1 MEVLEAEEAVEV
13 SAVAREAVEVSAV
26 AQEAA
31 SAVAQEV
38 VLVRLAAVL
47 APLEEVSARLVL
59 EAHGVWEDLPCSGTS
74 GVVDGVAAGVVV
86 GVVVLEAA

>member
-1 MEVLEAEEAVEV
+1 MEVLEGEEAVAV
-13 SAVAREAVEVSAV
+13 SAVAREVASAV

-38 VLVRLAAVL
+38 VLAV
-47 APLEEVSARLVL
+47 AQEEVSARLVL

-74 GVVDGVAAGVVV
+74 GVVAGVEAGVAAGVVV
-86 GVVVLEAA
+86 LEAA